1 MSCCYDHFTEI
12 ILQNIS
18 EIPRKMKREADVMLE
33 LFRDLEQEDGVK
45 VIIKNGPD
53 VDLSDYQI

>member
-1 MSCCYDHFTEI
+1 
-12 ILQNIS
+12 
-18 EIPRKMKREADVMLE
+18 MLE